1 MPPPPKVTIAVVAG
15 VAVIAPFVFTAVHP
29 AGVAVLWY
37 IVCIALFRVVTLE
50 ATIWDLESAYFVLAA
65 VLIAWMP
72 LVLED
77 QSDTAAG
84 WIHTQIPV
92 AAALVVAV
100 GAHFAL
106 VRGGAGYD
114 RSLVMGG
121 RVVVVTGANTGIG
134 LETAAALAGLGATVI
149 LGYV

>member
-1 MPPPPKVTIAVVAG
+1 MAG
-15 VAVIAPFVFTAVHP
+15 IAVIAPFVFPAMHP

-37 IVCIALFRVVTLE
+37 IICIALFRAVTLE
-50 ATIWDLESAYFVLAA
+50 ATLWDFESTCFVLAA
-65 VLIAWMP
+65 VLIAWTP
-72 LVLED
+72 LFFED
-77 QSDTAAG
+77 QSDTLTG
-84 WIHTQIPV
+84 WIQTQIPT
-92 AAALVVAV
+92 AAALVLAF
-100 GAHFAL
+100 GAHYAL

-149 LGYV
+149 LGCV